1 MQDPI
6 APYAERVDFN
16 VGAYAI
22 DARKRLTVP
31 ALIRLMQEAAMINVI
46 RIQLSVW
53 DLEQYAVS
61 WVLLFMYVD
70 VYRLPVLGED
80 LQVLTFPSGM
90 DRLYTY
96 RDFKVYDAAGE
107 LVAQASSTWLL
118 MDTKR
123 RRPTRLPQ
131 LILDAEPYLPSPEHR
146 LPRPDF
152 KLEPTTELA
161 GEPLDFRV
169 GYHDLDFNHHLN
181 NVRYVPWM
189 LESVP
194 QEVLAERELERMEL
208 QYIQEVL
215 YGTTLQS
222 VRSAPTEDTT
232 YQHELRKGE
241 QAVARMRT
249 YWK

>member
-6 APYAERVDFN
+6 APYAERVGFA

-31 ALIRLMQEAAMINVI
+31 ALIRFMQEAAMINVI
-46 RIQLSVW
+46 RIKLSVW

-61 WVLLFMYVD
+61 WVLLYMYVD
-70 VYRLPVLGED
+70 IYRLPVLGEQ
-80 LQVLTFPSGM
+80 LEILTFPAGM

-96 RDFKVYDAAGE
+96 RDFKVFDADGT

-118 MDTKR
+118 MDTQR

-131 LILDAEPYLPSPEHR
+131 LILDAEPYLPAAGHR
-146 LPRPDF
+146 LPPPDF
-152 KLEPTTELA
+152 KLDPPAELA
-161 GEPLDFRV
+161 GDPLTFRT
-169 GYHDLDFNHHLN
+169 GYHDLDFNEHLN

-189 LESVP
+189 LESLPV
-194 QEVLAERELERMEL
+194 ELLSEGELRRMEL

-215 YGTTLQS
+215 YGQTLQS
-222 VRSAPTEDTT
+222 VRSAAADGA
-232 YQHELRKGE
+232 YVHELRRGE